1 MNNTT
6 QINTIKDIA
15 ESYAPKTEQQSKFEE
30 LTVLDTKVRR
40 PAEIF
45 AYSFGCAG
53 SLVLGAG
60 MCLAMGV
67 IGTGAGWVM
76 PVGIIVGLVGI
87 AAVSANYFIYKAII
101 KRRKAKYA
109 KRILSLS
116 DELLNK

>member
-1 MNNTT
+1 MDNIR
-6 QINTIKDIA
+6 QMDMVRDIA
-15 ESYAPKTEQQSKFEE
+15 ESYAEKTPEQSKFEQ
-30 LTVLDTKVRR
+30 LTALDRNVRR

-45 AYSFGCAG
+45 AYTFGCAG

-67 IGTGAGWVM
+67 IGAGAGWAM
-76 PVGIIVGLVGI
+76 PVGVVVGVVGI
-87 AAVSANYFIYKAII
+87 AAVAANYFIYKAIL

-109 KRILSLS
+109 KQVINLS

>member
-30 LTVLDTKVRR
+30 LTALDAKVRR

-53 SLVLGAG
+53 NLVLGAG

-67 IGTGAGWVM
+67 IGTGAGWAM

-87 AAVSANYFIYKAII
+87 AAVSANYFIYKAIL